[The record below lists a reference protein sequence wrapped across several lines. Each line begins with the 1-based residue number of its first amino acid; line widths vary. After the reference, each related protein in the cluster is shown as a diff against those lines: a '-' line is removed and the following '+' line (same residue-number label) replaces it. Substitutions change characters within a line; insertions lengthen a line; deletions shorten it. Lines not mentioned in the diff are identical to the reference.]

1 MSVATKLDEKRH
13 LTYEDYIKWD
23 TPGERWE
30 LIDGE
35 AYAMASPN
43 AEHQRISRRLARKLY
58 GAFPEGGRCE
68 VFTAPFDVRLNA
80 DTWDD
85 TVVQP
90 DIIVVCDPSKLND
103 NGCKGAPDLVIEII
117 SPSTGKHDRTTKLK
131 LYKFA
136 GTREYWII
144 DPTRMTVDVHV
155 FETGENNIWHWGD
168 EVDNIPVHVLE
179 GLEISMDSIFDKI
192 PKSQAATSHFRA

>member
-68 VFTAPFDVRLNA
+68 VFVAPFDVRLKARRRNVK
-80 DTWDD
+80 DD
-85 TVVQP
+85 TVVQS
-90 DIIVVCDPSKLND
+90 DLLVVCDKAKIDKKSIV
-103 NGCKGAPDLVIEII
+103 GAPDMVIEIW
-117 SPSTGKHDRTTKLK
+117 SPSNTSRERLVKLMK
-131 LYKFA
+131 YRDA
-136 GTREYWII
+136 GVHEIWFVDPESKTVQVFCQGEDGTYDIDEYGEGDQIPVGI
-144 DPTRMTVDVHV
+144 LEGFVISCDDVFEGGDPT
-155 FETGENNIWHWGD
+155 
-168 EVDNIPVHVLE
+168 
-179 GLEISMDSIFDKI
+179 
-192 PKSQAATSHFRA
+192 